1 MIEMNTHTE
10 EPPVVVAK
18 ENKIKM
24 AMMKTMKIMM
34 RMRRV
39 DKPNRDLEDT
49 NKAKDKVAVLAN
61 KEVVET
67 SKNLLSLNLRTNNN
81 KEEAVVVNDLAVV
94 AREMITKV
102 MTRNSNIKRRR
113 DTRRIMTGDTLDL
126 SMLIEPPQDSS
137 YPRVQ

>member
-1 MIEMNTHTE
+1 
-10 EPPVVVAK
+10 
-18 ENKIKM
+18 
-24 AMMKTMKIMM
+24 M

-61 KEVVET
+61 KEVVVET
-67 SKNLLSLNLRTNNN
+67 SKDLLSHNLRTNNN
-81 KEEAVVVNDLAVV
+81 KEEEAVINDLGVV

-102 MTRNSNIKRRR
+102 MTRNLNIKRRR
-113 DTRRIMTGDTLDL
+113 DTRRIMTADTLDL
-126 SMLIEPPQDSS
+126 SMLIEPPPDSS